1 MEMTL
6 VPGCL
11 EHFSRWL
18 LLFAGHV
25 RVQAPAEL
33 QTKVQELARA
43 AHDFFCVP
51 AEAY

>member
-1 MEMTL
+1 MTL